1 MLAWGA
7 DDHQDHWIYRTILP
21 NEVRIAEHRLI
32 QFKNMEE
39 EDAEAEWNYDNH
51 RASDGAEPLVMRQRR
66 RPTEEFP
73 MGLSFVSFENDHLN
87 LVMSA
92 DLPDTADTGDVF
104 AVIVENNPAAK
115 NSSAYNQIV
124 GKRSQPKKIR
134 NAAGAVVTLKAYI
147 CYKANSA
154 SLTADSPFCCLHDNN
169 PPIIRTVA
177 PAEGSIINC
186 IECSIGSR
194 LAAEPMTVPTLFT
207 MIEFRMHCFRM
218 HAAAEPK
225 PLLPSFNR
233 DVHRLACVFYRGF
246 DTDCS
251 EEDSKNIVA
260 ILRFLEQFDYLLSA
274 LKLLRKQC
282 VIDLLQGLFSSEFLD
297 EEETKEVVAC
307 LLWMR
312 NDFDSCVVS
321 NLELTGRQ
329 DCK

>member
-115 NSSAYNQIV
+115 NSSA
-124 GKRSQPKKIR
+124 
-134 NAAGAVVTLKAYI
+134 
-147 CYKANSA
+147 
-154 SLTADSPFCCLHDNN
+154 
-169 PPIIRTVA
+169 
-177 PAEGSIINC
+177 
-186 IECSIGSR
+186 
-194 LAAEPMTVPTLFT
+194 
-207 MIEFRMHCFRM
+207 
-218 HAAAEPK
+218 
-225 PLLPSFNR
+225 
-233 DVHRLACVFYRGF
+233 
-246 DTDCS
+246 
-251 EEDSKNIVA
+251 
-260 ILRFLEQFDYLLSA
+260 
-274 LKLLRKQC
+274 
-282 VIDLLQGLFSSEFLD
+282 
-297 EEETKEVVAC
+297 
-307 LLWMR
+307 
-312 NDFDSCVVS
+312 
-321 NLELTGRQ
+321 
-329 DCK
+329 